1 MRSIAGLPKLRHL
14 LPTFCDTSPSANS
27 LEPDLSADLISI
39 YRSIYLSR
47 RCQEERDP
55 AQDESS
61 GEGLRPGT
69 HRQTATVRLRFL
81 GPFPTTRYR
90 RIRRALLTVT
100 LQNFVFRTQPVFS
113 FVS

>member
-39 YRSIYLSR
+39 YLSR
-47 RCQEERDP
+47 RCREERDP

-69 HRQTATVRLRFL
+69 HRQTAAVRLRFL
-81 GPFPTTRYR
+81 GPFPTTRCR